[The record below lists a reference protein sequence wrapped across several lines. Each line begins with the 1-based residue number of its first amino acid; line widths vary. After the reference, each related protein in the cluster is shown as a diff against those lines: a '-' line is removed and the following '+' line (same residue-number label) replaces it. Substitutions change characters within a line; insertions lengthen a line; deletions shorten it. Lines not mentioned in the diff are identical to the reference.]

1 MTWLREQDP
10 LDCGSES
17 EVKRKNVF
25 SGNAGVKRVKKKE
38 KVPEVMDS
46 CDIKMQGNG
55 LTADEILII
64 AAVLGEAN
72 IKSSDQYLAELKLM
86 QLEMGSKEPSK
97 EMLDHR
103 SVQKRPTRRHLCGSL
118 GDKVTSQG
126 YAVCQ

>member
-38 KVPEVMDS
+38 KVPEVMDN

-72 IKSSDQYLAELKLM
+72 IKSSDQYLA
-86 QLEMGSKEPSK
+86 
-97 EMLDHR
+97 
-103 SVQKRPTRRHLCGSL
+103 VQKRPTRRHLCGSL

>member
-1 MTWLREQDP
+1 MF
-10 LDCGSES
+10 SEATLAS
-17 EVKRKNVF
+17 KESKKRKVQ
-25 SGNAGVKRVKKKE
+25 
-38 KVPEVMDS
+38 EVMDS